1 MYQEFRSKLA
11 ARADDEYR
19 AFSMRGIPCERPFIG
34 VRIPEIRQL
43 VNKIA
48 PADYAEF
55 LSETPV
61 ALEEVLARGFVIARL
76 PYEEMLEKF
85 DSQIAYLDNWCT
97 VDTFCAA
104 LRQLVKGHK
113 EDFYERKVERLLASR
128 CEFPTRAGIV
138 LLLDF
143 YVEPDY
149 LHLIYDRVE
158 RLATREEYYVKMA
171 IAWLVAECF
180 IKYLDETFAYLKH
193 AGLDKWTFNKA
204 ISKIRDSYRVS
215 DDMKE
220 MVKKMRK

>member
-1 MYQEFRSKLA
+1 MYQEFRSELA

-19 AFSMRGIPCERPFIG
+19 SFSMRGIPCERPFIG

-43 VNKIA
+43 VNEIA
-48 PADYAEF
+48 PADYDEF

-104 LRQLVKGHK
+104 LRKVVKGHK
-113 EDFYERKVERLLASR
+113 EDFYERKVERLLASGG
-128 CEFPTRAGIV
+128 EFPTRAGIV

-180 IKYLDETFAYLKH
+180 IKYPDETFTYLKH

-215 DDMKE
+215 DDIKE